1 MWQNASLL
9 QGAVNHDKLR
19 IYIYHKYRVSSKKL
33 PVHPT
38 CQVSCFSSTCSLILH
53 NLIITL
59 KIVWPSFNFQRAT
72 IFWDR
77 DLVMIP
83 SGSTDP
89 TTSSWR
95 QSSKELA
102 STEHSLFTPSLQVV
116 KYCLCWPGLYEILS
130 QDQGCPPWQAPL
142 ELLPP
147 STLPTTILYIP
158 GEDRLEVD
166 MITCTQDKPG
176 LASTISS
183 LSIRRD
189 TTTTT
194 CQVSQ
199 FSYWRETSTYF
210 FWS

>member
-1 MWQNASLL
+1 MPGLCS
-9 QGAVNHDKLR
+9 
-19 IYIYHKYRVSSKKL
+19 
-33 PVHPT
+33 
-38 CQVSCFSSTCSLILH
+38 SSTCSLILH

-147 STLPTTILYIP
+147 STLPTTILCIL
-158 GEDRLEVD
+158 GEDRWEVD

-183 LSIRRD
+183 HSIRRD

-199 FSYWRETSTYF
+199 FSYWQETSIWVDIFKSYF
-210 FWS
+210 SRNSTFFTQKKCILFIEPS